1 MPQKINMFITNGNV
15 IPKSNPSIGINYAN
29 LAVAPTTTT
38 TTTAIAPSQLNSSM
52 IGRIHSIKPGCGS
65 CGRK

>member
-15 IPKSNPSIGINYAN
+15 VPRTNPSAGINYAN
-29 LAVAPTTTT
+29 LAVAPTTTS
-38 TTTAIAPSQLNSSM
+38 IVAPSQLNSSM

>member
-1 MPQKINMFITNGNV
+1 MPQKINMFISNGNV
-15 IPKSNPSIGINYAN
+15 APRTNPVPAVNYAN
-29 LAVAPTTTT
+29 LAVAPTVSSVV
-38 TTTAIAPSQLNSSM
+38 APSTLSSSM

>member
-1 MPQKINMFITNGNV
+1 MPQKINMFISNGNV
-15 IPKSNPSIGINYAN
+15 AQRMNPNAGINYAN
-29 LAVAPTTTT
+29 LAVAPPTVNTTIT
-38 TTTAIAPSQLNSSM
+38 PSQLNASM

>member
-15 IPKSNPSIGINYAN
+15 APRSNIVASSINYAN
-29 LAVAPTTTT
+29 LAVAPS
-38 TTTAIAPSQLNSSM
+38 AVVAPSTLNSSM

>member
-1 MPQKINMFITNGNV
+1 MPQKINMFITNGKV
-15 IPKSNPSIGINYAN
+15 VPRTNPAAGINYSN
-29 LAVAPTTTT
+29 LTVAPTTP
-38 TTTAIAPSQLNSSM
+38 IVPSTLNSSM

>member
-1 MPQKINMFITNGNV
+1 MPQKINMIISNGNV
-15 IPKSNPSIGINYAN
+15 APKINSVPAVNYAN
-29 LAVAPTTTT
+29 LAVAPTTTNVV
-38 TTTAIAPSQLNSSM
+38 APSTLNSSM

>member
-1 MPQKINMFITNGNV
+1 MPQKINMFITNGNYT
-15 IPKSNPSIGINYAN
+15 PRSNPSTGINYAN
-29 LAVAPTTTT
+29 LAVAPTTTSVVV
-38 TTTAIAPSQLNSSM
+38 PSTLNASM

>member
-1 MPQKINMFITNGNV
+1 MPSKIKMIISNGYSM
-15 IPKSNPSIGINYAN
+15 PKSTSASSINYAN
-29 LAVAPTTTT
+29 LAVAPTVNTV
-38 TTTAIAPSQLNSSM
+38 IPSTLNSSM

>member
-1 MPQKINMFITNGNV
+1 MPQKINMFITNGNSMQKGASSPIV
-15 IPKSNPSIGINYAN
+15 NYAN
-29 LAVAPTTTT
+29 LAVAPTTTS
-38 TTTAIAPSQLNSSM
+38 IVAPSQLNSSM